1 MLKMETSRYNLYES
15 ESSCSMNV
23 NEMTMSLYKPF
34 EVTRLQDK
42 SKFITY
48 DRAMSQYVSLE
59 QGQSH
64 PSTFKMK
71 IPI

>member
-1 MLKMETSRYNLYES
+1 
-15 ESSCSMNV
+15 MNV

-42 SKFITY
+42 SKSITN